1 MLNYK
6 LSTFLELCETKNYT
20 KTAEK
25 LHMTQPAVTQH
36 IKYLEQYYGTKL
48 FYYDEKKRLHLTD
61 QGRLLRSY
69 AQSVQADSEIIKNR
83 LSVPINEPDVFKLGS
98 LTGFGET
105 FAAKVMGK
113 YLDKYPEKKVSIY
126 MGESDDL
133 LVQLANGRIQACIVD
148 TYCPPEEYECHELF
162 ESEIICICAPTH
174 PLAGKTVD
182 FKELHPYRLIFREE
196 GSKSYLN
203 LRSILHGYNQD
214 IHNFASFVEVGSINT
229 IHNLVIENVGLS
241 FVYKFVVQKK
251 LDRGVM
257 SQIFIN
263 DFKSKTFINYV
274 WMKNSFFAEKNR
286 EFLDICKH
294 YLASLGDLNL

>member
-1 MLNYK
+1 M
-6 LSTFLELCETKNYT
+6 
-20 KTAEK
+20 A
-25 LHMTQPAVTQH
+25 
-36 IKYLEQYYGTKL
+36 
-48 FYYDEKKRLHLTD
+48 
-61 QGRLLRSY
+61 
-69 AQSVQADSEIIKNR
+69 
-83 LSVPINEPDVFKLGS
+83 
-98 LTGFGET
+98 
-105 FAAKVMGK
+105 K

-162 ESEIICICAPTH
+162 ESETICICAPTH

-182 FKELHPYRLIFREE
+182 FKELNPYRLIFREE
-196 GSKSYLN
+196 GSKSYFN

-214 IHNFASFVEVGSINT
+214 IHNFASFVEVGTINT

-241 FVYKFVVQKK
+241 FVYKFVIQKK

-274 WMKNSFFAEKNR
+274 WMKNSFFTEKNR

-294 YLASLGDLNL
+294 YLSSLGDLNL

>member
-1 MLNYK
+1 M
-6 LSTFLELCETKNYT
+6 
-20 KTAEK
+20 
-25 LHMTQPAVTQH
+25 
-36 IKYLEQYYGTKL
+36 
-48 FYYDEKKRLHLTD
+48 
-61 QGRLLRSY
+61 
-69 AQSVQADSEIIKNR
+69 
-83 LSVPINEPDVFKLGS
+83 
-98 LTGFGET
+98 
-105 FAAKVMGK
+105 
-113 YLDKYPEKKVSIY
+113 
-126 MGESDDL
+126 
-133 LVQLANGRIQACIVD
+133 D

-182 FKELHPYRLIFREE
+182 FKELNPYRLIFREE

-214 IHNFASFVEVGSINT
+214 IHNFASFVEVGTINT
-229 IHNLVIENVGLS
+229 VHNLVIENVGLS